1 MDGVATPEAAAAG
14 LPGAGR
20 LRARKL
26 WPSKCGGGNHRCDDT
41 MKSYENLLSSNDV
54 GPPRIEFLPMS
65 IFILSDE
72 QTCSDGTCLSNP
84 PKVAAVDIKPSDS
97 GQ

>member
-1 MDGVATPEAAAAG
+1 MDGVATPQAAAAG
-14 LPGAGR
+14 QPGAGR

-26 WPSKCGGGNHRCDDT
+26 WPSKCGGGNHKCDDT

-54 GPPRIEFLPMS
+54 GAPRIEFLPMS

-72 QTCSDGTCLSNP
+72 RTCSDGTCLSNL
-84 PKVAAVDIKPSDS
+84 PKGGGRGHQASDS